1 MSAED
6 EVARATAQMGRVVRN
21 LARDIHRHALIEIAT
36 IDQRGLMAEG
46 VRQMAAYW
54 RDTAAQYDPQSVEN
68 GDCMALARN
77 CDRFVEFILAGG
89 KTHSSADKGGD
100 V

>member
-36 IDQRGLMAEG
+36 IDQRGL
-46 VRQMAAYW
+46 MAAYW